1 MGLDIV
7 AISKAK
13 LVACQ
18 GGDKCPF
25 SHYEVGAYW
34 KRQHGLTPGCYIKGQ
49 GGRFCNVGYASYAA
63 YNAWRRHLSLLS
75 LAVEPEEVWEHP
87 RRFRAKP
94 FAELIDLEVSIGTI
108 IGPKT
113 SAKLHADFVAFS
125 SKAKKYYQTPAGQMS
140 AQGPTRPKA
149 TSKRGIDRARGL
161 SVVAEIA
168 TAVGGVARAPE
179 SEDRTWMWKLYL
191 GFRRGFK
198 LASDA
203 GFVAFH

>member
-1 MGLDIV
+1 M
-7 AISKAK
+7 ISWPSARPT

-25 SHYEVGAYW
+25 SHYEVGAHP
-34 KRQHGLTPGCYIKGQ
+34 KRKDGLTPGCYIKGE
-49 GGRFCNVGYASYAA
+49 GGRSCFVGYASYTA
-63 YNAWRRHLSLLS
+63 YNTWRRHLSLLS
-75 LAVEPEEVWEHP
+75 LALEPEEVWEHP
-87 RRFRAKP
+87 RRFRGKP
-94 FAELIDLEVSIGTI
+94 FTELIDSPDAIGTI

-113 SAKLHADFVAFS
+113 SAKLYADFLAFT
-125 SKAKKYYQTPAGQMS
+125 SKAKKYYQTPPSQMS
-140 AQGPTRPKA
+140 AQEPTRPKA
-149 TSKRGIDRARGL
+149 TSKRGMERARGL

-168 TAVGGVARAPE
+168 NAVGGAVPTPE
-179 SEDRTWMWKLYL
+179 SEGRIWMWKLYL